1 MARAQAFVFDAYDT
15 LFEVHSVMVTLKDV
29 TADAEAVSLQ
39 WRVKQL
45 EYAWHTRFRA
55 TLIQLSV
62 TKICGRL
69 SRSGHGGSSALKAI
83 APWVIIRQCQLPTN
97 PRRATMTSNSAEVIQ
112 HV

>member
-45 EYAWHTRFRA
+45 EYAWRHSLSGNSNSTILQSDFR
-55 TLIQLSV
+55 QP
-62 TKICGRL
+62 
-69 SRSGHGGSSALKAI
+69 SRSWCHRSTALRHRGWI
-83 APWVIIRQCQLPTN
+83 VPSGAPWRH
-97 PRRATMTSNSAEVIQ
+97 AEKCARSEVD
-112 HV
+112 

>member
-45 EYAWHTRFRA
+45 EYAWRHS
-55 TLIQLSV
+55 LS
-62 TKICGRL
+62 G
-69 SRSGHGGSSALKAI
+69 
-83 APWVIIRQCQLPTN
+83 N
-97 PRRATMTSNSAEVIQ
+97 SNSIECDQNLWEAVEIGAWQELCVES
-112 HV
+112 HCTLGDHPAVPTAN